1 MSLVQLPDL
10 IEADSDL
17 VLRVRDLLHQC
28 GYESLRM
35 LEVSVERGVVIIQG
49 TLPAYYLRQVAVE
62 CIRRVAGSNRF
73 IDQLEVVYLHDKG
86 PANDGSVCE
95 SKTSTKPTEPS
106 ADWSDMEQS
115 TVGRSPSHFQ
125 AYGQLASVTG

>member
-1 MSLVQLPDL
+1 MSLVQLQDL

-35 LEVSVERGVVIIQG
+35 LEVTVERGVVIIQG

-73 IDQLEVVYLHDKG
+73 IDRIEVVYHHE
-86 PANDGSVCE
+86 PCSVSDRSASE
-95 SKTSTKPTEPS
+95 PKTSTQSTEPR
-106 ADWSDMEQS
+106 ADWSDMERS
-115 TVGRSPSHFQ
+115 TDGRAPSHFQ
-125 AYGQLASVTG
+125 QCRQLASVTG